1 MNLRRDLPAS
11 LVVFLVAVPLSLGIA
26 FASGAP
32 IIAGLIGAIVGGIVT
47 GLLAGSP
54 LQVSGPA
61 AGFTVVVA
69 GLVHQFGWET
79 MCLITA
85 YAGVVQL
92 VLGWFKVAR
101 GALIIA
107 PSVVHGMLAGIGI
120 SIALAQIHVVLGGS
134 PQSSPVV
141 NLLGIPKQLGLVNTQ
156 AAILGFLTIAILI
169 VWKKLKAPALKAI
182 PGPLVAVVVGT
193 VVSILLKMDVKRVDL
208 PDTFMK
214 MDLQHVNLSETFA
227 LAKLAPPADWGPFIT
242 AVLTVAIIASI
253 ESLLCAVAT
262 DKLHSGPR
270 SDLDKELRAQG
281 AGNLVSGLLGGLP
294 ITGVIVRSSA
304 NIIAGGASRWSAIF
318 HGVWILLFALF
329 LGSLIESIPLAVL
342 AGLLVHVGINLVN
355 LHHIKELTKHNE
367 ILIYWATVLG
377 VTCVN
382 LLAGVGIGL
391 GLSIFFLLRRL
402 SNTDVQM
409 EQREGKWH
417 VKIGGTLTFAS
428 VPRLNAALSTIPA
441 GHPVDIDLAVDFID
455 HAAFEALHGWRENH
469 EKTGGHVDID
479 ETHEEWYKPAQAG
492 TPRKG
497 KSLPVTAKA

>member
-1 MNLRRDLPAS
+1 MTSTLRRDLPAS

-26 FASGAP
+26 LASGAP
-32 IIAGLIGAIVGGIVT
+32 IIAGLIGAVAGGIVT

-61 AGFTVVVA
+61 AGLTVVVA
-69 GLVHQFGWET
+69 GLVAKFGWET

-85 YAGVVQL
+85 CAGVLQL
-92 VLGWFKVAR
+92 LLGWFKVAR

-107 PSVVHGMLAGIGI
+107 PAVVHGMLAGIGI
-120 SIALAQIHVVLGGS
+120 SIALAQMHVVLGGS

-141 NLLGIPKQLGLVNTQ
+141 NLLGIPKQLGILNTQ

-169 VWKKLKAPALKAI
+169 IWKKLKVPALKAI
-182 PGPLVAVVVGT
+182 PGPLVAVVAGT
-193 VVSILLKMDVKRVDL
+193 VVSLLMKMDVKRVDL
-208 PDTFMK
+208 P
-214 MDLQHVNLSETFA
+214 ETFE
-227 LAKLAPPADWGPFIT
+227 LTKLAPPADWGPFIT

-270 SDLDKELRAQG
+270 SNLDKELRAQG

-318 HGVWILLFALF
+318 HGVWILLFVLF
-329 LGSLIESIPLAVL
+329 ASKVIESIPLAVL

-391 GLSIFFLLRRL
+391 GLSVFFLLRRL
-402 SNTDVQM
+402 SNTSVKM
-409 EQREGKWH
+409 EQRDGKWH
-417 VKIGGTLTFAS
+417 VQIGGTLTFAS
-428 VPRLNAALSTIPA
+428 VPRLNAELSTIPA
-441 GHPVDIDLAVDFID
+441 GHNVDIDLAVDFID

-479 ETHEEWYKPAQAG
+479 ETHEEWYKPAKAG
-492 TPRKG
+492 TPRQG
-497 KSLPVTAKA
+497 KSLPAAAKA

>member
-11 LVVFLVAVPLSLGIA
+11 LVVFLVALPLSLGIA
-26 FASGAP
+26 LASGAP
-32 IIAGLIGAIVGGIVT
+32 IIAGLIGAVAGGIIT

-61 AGFTVVVA
+61 AGLTVVVA
-69 GLVHQFGWET
+69 GLVGKFGWET

-85 YAGVVQL
+85 CAGVVQL
-92 VLGWFKVAR
+92 LLGWFKVAR

-141 NLLGIPKQLGLVNTQ
+141 NLIGIPKQLGLVNTQ
-156 AAILGFLTIAILI
+156 AAILGFLTIAILV
-169 VWKKLKAPALKAI
+169 VWKKFKALKAI

-193 VVSILLKMDVKRVDL
+193 VVSILMKMDVKRVDL
-208 PDTFMK
+208 PDTFQLTK
-214 MDLQHVNLSETFA
+214 FA
-227 LAKLAPPADWGPFIT
+227 LPEHWGPFIA
-242 AVLTVAIIASI
+242 AVFTVAIIASI

-262 DKLHSGPR
+262 DKLHSGVR
-270 SDLDKELRAQG
+270 SNLDKELSAQG

-304 NIIAGGASRWSAIF
+304 NIQAGGASRWSAIL

-391 GLSIFFLLRRL
+391 GLSVFFLLRRL
-402 SNTDVQM
+402 SNTEVQM

-428 VPRLNAALSTIPA
+428 VPKLNGELSKIPA
-441 GHPVDIDLAVDFID
+441 GQPVDIDLAVDFID
-455 HAAFEALHGWRENH
+455 HSAFEALHGWRQNH
-469 EKTGGHVDID
+469 EKTGGEVDID
-479 ETHEEWYKPAQAG
+479 ETHEEWYKPAEAG
-492 TPRKG
+492 TPRRR
-497 KSLPVTAKA
+497 KAAPSTPQA

>member
-1 MNLRRDLPAS
+1 MNTLRRDLPAS

-32 IIAGLIGAIVGGIVT
+32 IIAGLIGAVVGGIVT

-61 AGFTVVVA
+61 AGLTVVVA

-85 YAGVVQL
+85 CAGVVQL
-92 VLGWFKVAR
+92 LLGWFKVAR

-107 PSVVHGMLAGIGI
+107 PAVVHGMLAGIGI
-120 SIALAQIHVVLGGS
+120 SIALAQVHVVLGGS

-141 NLLGIPKQLGLVNTQ
+141 NLLGIPKQLGVMSTQ

-169 VWKKLKAPALKAI
+169 VWKKLKAPVLKAI

-193 VVSILLKMDVKRVDL
+193 VVSIVAKFDVAR
-208 PDTFMK
+208 
-214 MDLQHVNLSETFA
+214 VNLPEKFELT
-227 LAKLAPPADWGPFIT
+227 KLTPPEHWGLFVT

-270 SDLDKELRAQG
+270 SNLDKELRAQG

-304 NIIAGGASRWSAIF
+304 NIIAGGVSRWSAIF
-318 HGVWILLFALF
+318 HGVWVLIFAMF
-329 LGSLIESIPLAVL
+329 LGGVIEQIPLAVL

-355 LHHIKELTKHNE
+355 LHHIRELTKHNE
-367 ILIYWATVLG
+367 APIYFATVLG
-377 VTCVN
+377 VTCIN

-391 GLSIFFLLRRL
+391 GLSVFFLLRRL
-402 SNTDVQM
+402 SNTEVKL
-409 EQREGKWH
+409 EQRDGKWH
-417 VKIGGTLTFAS
+417 ARISGTLTFAS
-428 VPRLNAALSTIPA
+428 VPKLNAALSTIPA
-441 GHPVDIDLAVDFID
+441 GHNVDIDLAVDFID

-479 ETHEEWYKPAQAG
+479 ETHEEWYKSAKEGA
-492 TPRKG
+492 PRRG
-497 KSLPVTAKA
+497 KSLPGVKA

>member
-1 MNLRRDLPAS
+1 MNSLRRDLPAS

-32 IIAGLIGAIVGGIVT
+32 IIAGLIGAVVGGIVT
-47 GLLAGSP
+47 GMLAGSP

-61 AGFTVVVA
+61 AGLTVVVA

-85 YAGVVQL
+85 CAGVVQL
-92 VLGWFKVAR
+92 LLGWFKVAR

-107 PSVVHGMLAGIGI
+107 PAVVHGMLAGIGI

-141 NLLGIPKQLGLVNTQ
+141 NLLGLPKQLGVMSTQ

-182 PGPLVAVVVGT
+182 PGPLVAVVIGT
-193 VVSILLKMDVKRVDL
+193 VVSIVAKFDVAR
-208 PDTFMK
+208 
-214 MDLQHVNLSETFA
+214 VNLPEKFELT
-227 LAKLAPPADWGPFIT
+227 KLTPPEHWGPFVT

-262 DKLHSGPR
+262 DKLHSGVR
-270 SDLDKELRAQG
+270 SNLDKELRAQG

-304 NIIAGGASRWSAIF
+304 NIIAGGVSRWSAIF
-318 HGVWILLFALF
+318 HGVWVLIFALF
-329 LGSLIESIPLAVL
+329 LGGVIEQIPLAVL

-355 LHHIKELTKHNE
+355 LHHIRDLHTHNE
-367 ILIYWATVLG
+367 APIYFATLLG
-377 VTCVN
+377 VTCIN

-391 GLSIFFLLRRL
+391 GLSVFFLLRRL
-402 SNTDVQM
+402 SSTNVKV

-417 VKIGGTLTFAS
+417 VRIGGTLTFAS
-428 VPRLNAALSTIPA
+428 VPSLSAALATIPA

-455 HAAFEALHGWRENH
+455 HSAFEALHGWRQNH
-469 EKTGGHVDID
+469 AKTGGHVDID
-479 ETHEEWYKPAQAG
+479 ETHEEWYKPATEG
-492 TPRKG
+492 KPRKG
-497 KSLPVTAKA
+497 KSLLKVNSAV

>member
-1 MNLRRDLPAS
+1 MNSTFRRDLPAS

-26 FASGAP
+26 LASGAP
-32 IIAGLIGAIVGGIVT
+32 IIAGLIGAVAGGIIT

-61 AGFTVVVA
+61 AGLTVVVA
-69 GLVHQFGWET
+69 GLVAKFGWET

-85 YAGVVQL
+85 CAGALQL

-107 PSVVHGMLAGIGI
+107 PAVVHGMLAGIGI
-120 SIALAQIHVVLGGS
+120 SIALAQMHVVLGGS

-141 NLLGIPKQLGLVNTQ
+141 NLLGIPKQLGLMNMQ
-156 AAILGFLTIAILI
+156 AAILGFMTIAILV
-169 VWKKLKAPALKAI
+169 VWKKLKVPALKAI
-182 PGPLVAVVVGT
+182 PGPLVAVVVGS
-193 VVSILLKMDVKRVDL
+193 VVSLMMKMDVKRVDL
-208 PDTFMK
+208 P
-214 MDLQHVNLSETFA
+214 ETFA
-227 LAKLAPPADWGPFIT
+227 LTNLTPPSDWGAFVI
-242 AVLTVAIIASI
+242 AVITVALIASI

-262 DKLHSGPR
+262 DKLHSGVR
-270 SDLDKELRAQG
+270 SNLDKELSAQG

-304 NIIAGGASRWSAIF
+304 NIIAGGASRWSAIL
-318 HGVWILLFALF
+318 HGVWILLFVLF
-329 LGSLIESIPLAVL
+329 ASKVIESIPLAVL

-391 GLSIFFLLRRL
+391 GLSVFFLLRRL
-402 SNTDVQM
+402 SNTSVQL

-417 VKIGGTLTFAS
+417 AKIGGTLTFAS
-428 VPRLNAALSTIPA
+428 VPKLNAELSKIPA
-441 GHPVDIDLAVDFID
+441 GHNVDIDLAVDFID

-479 ETHEEWYKPAQAG
+479 ETHEEWYKPAKAG
-492 TPRKG
+492 TPRQG
-497 KSLPVTAKA
+497 KSLPAAKA

>member
-1 MNLRRDLPAS
+1 MNSLRRDLPAS

-26 FASGAP
+26 LASGAP
-32 IIAGLIGAIVGGIVT
+32 IIAGLIGAVAGGIVT

-61 AGFTVVVA
+61 AGLTVVVA

-85 YAGVVQL
+85 CAGVVQL
-92 VLGWFKVAR
+92 LLGWFKVAR

-107 PSVVHGMLAGIGI
+107 PAVVHGMLAGIGI

-169 VWKKLKAPALKAI
+169 VWKKLKAPSLKAI

-193 VVSILLKMDVKRVDL
+193 VVSIVAKMDVKRVDL
-208 PDTFMK
+208 P
-214 MDLQHVNLSETFA
+214 ETFE
-227 LAKLAPPADWGPFIT
+227 LTKLAPPEHWGPFVV

-262 DKLHSGPR
+262 DKLHSGVR
-270 SDLDKELRAQG
+270 SNLDKELRAQG
-281 AGNLVSGLLGGLP
+281 TGNLVSGLLGGLP

-318 HGVWILLFALF
+318 HGVWVLIFAVF
-329 LGSLIESIPLAVL
+329 LGTVIEQIPLAVL

-355 LHHIKELTKHNE
+355 LHHIRDLHTHNE
-367 ILIYWATVLG
+367 APIYFATVLG
-377 VTCVN
+377 VTGLN

-391 GLSIFFLLRRL
+391 GLSVFFLLRRL
-402 SNTDVQM
+402 SSTDVKVG
-409 EQREGKWH
+409 QREGKWH
-417 VKIGGTLTFAS
+417 VRIGGTLTFAS
-428 VPRLNAALSTIPA
+428 VPSLSAALATIPA

-455 HAAFEALHGWRENH
+455 HSAFEALHGWRQNH

-479 ETHEEWYKPAQAG
+479 ETHEEWYKSATEG
-492 TPRKG
+492 RPRKG
-497 KSLPVTAKA
+497 KSARPLAAS

>member
-1 MNLRRDLPAS
+1 MNINFRRDLPAS
-11 LVVFLVAVPLSLGIA
+11 LVVFLIALPLSLGIA
-26 FASGAP
+26 LASGAP
-32 IIAGLIGAIVGGIVT
+32 IVAGLIGAVAGGILT

-61 AGFTVVVA
+61 AGLTVVVA
-69 GLVHQFGWET
+69 GLVAQFGWQT

-85 YAGVVQL
+85 CAGGVQL
-92 VLGWFKVAR
+92 LLGWFKVAR

-107 PSVVHGMLAGIGI
+107 PAVVHGMLAGIGI

-134 PQSSPVV
+134 PQSSPLV
-141 NLLGIPKQLGLVNTQ
+141 NLIGIPKQLGVMSVQ
-156 AAILGFLTIAILI
+156 AAILGCLTFAILV
-169 VWKKLKAPALKAI
+169 VWKKVPALKAI

-193 VVSILLKMDVKRVDL
+193 VVSILMKMDVKRVDL
-208 PDTFMK
+208 P
-214 MDLQHVNLSETFA
+214 ETFE
-227 LAKLAPPADWGPFIT
+227 LTKLVPPDASKWGAFVV
-242 AVLTVAIIASI
+242 AVLTVAVIASI

-262 DKLHSGPR
+262 DKLHSGVR
-270 SDLDKELRAQG
+270 SNLDKELTAQG

-304 NIIAGGASRWSAIF
+304 NINAGGATRWSAIL
-318 HGVWILLFALF
+318 HGVWILVFAF
-329 LGSLIESIPLAVL
+329 FAGKVIESIPLAVL
-342 AGLLVHVGINLVN
+342 AGLLVHVGVNLVN
-355 LHHIKELTKHNE
+355 LHHVKELTKHNE

-382 LLAGVGIGL
+382 LLAGVGLGL

-402 SNTDVQM
+402 SNTEVTS

-417 VKIGGTLTFAS
+417 VRIGGTLTFAS
-428 VPRLNAALSTIPA
+428 VPKLNAELSTIPS
-441 GHPVDIDLAVDFID
+441 GHPVDIDLAVDFVD

-479 ETHEEWYKPAQAG
+479 ETHEEWYKPARAG
-492 TPRKG
+492 TPRAE
-497 KSLPVTAKA
+497 KSSLRKPKV